1 MIDSK
6 DKELELAAG
15 SAVSQESY
23 DVNLDD
29 RGSVATFIASSFDK
43 DTAAQLLSGAEQ
55 EA

>member
-6 DKELELAAG
+6 DKEFDHTPA
-15 SAVSQESY
+15 SVSPEQY

-43 DTAAQLLSGAEQ
+43 DTAAQLLSDAEK